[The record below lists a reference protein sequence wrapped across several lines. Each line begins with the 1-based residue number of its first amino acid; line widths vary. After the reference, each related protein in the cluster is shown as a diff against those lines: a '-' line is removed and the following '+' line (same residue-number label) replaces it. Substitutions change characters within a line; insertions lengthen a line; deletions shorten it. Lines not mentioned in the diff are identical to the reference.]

1 MKNYKNIKN
10 SNRSFGVVFFI
21 VFLLIG
27 IYPILDQAEIRIWS
41 IVVAI
46 IFLVLGLLNSNLL
59 KPLNKFWIKFGIL
72 LGNVIS
78 PIILGVI
85 FFLVVLPTGLLMRIF
100 KKNYLGLKYDRN
112 LETYWI
118 KKEKQLSSMKNQ
130 F

>member
-21 VFLLIG
+21 VFLIIG
-27 IYPILDQAEIRIWS
+27 IYPILNQAEIRIWS

-59 KPLNKFWIKFGIL
+59 RPLNKFWIKFGIL

-85 FFLVVLPTGLLMRIF
+85 FFLVVLPTGLLMKIF
-100 KKNYLGLKYDRN
+100 KKNYLGLKYDTN
-112 LETYWI
+112 LKTYWI

>member
-1 MKNYKNIKN
+1 MKSYKNTKN

-21 VFLLIG
+21 VFLIIG
-27 IYPILDQAEIRIWS
+27 IYPILNKAEIRIWL

-46 IFLVLGLLNSNLL
+46 IFLILGLLNSNLL

-100 KKNYLGLKYDRN
+100 KKNYLGLKYEKN
-112 LETYWI
+112 LKTYWI